1 MTSPSAHR
9 PLLSPQCRRRGKC
22 FQTSPWCTARKENNY
37 SIHWLHVNQ
46 YPQSNV
52 ATSQAYPRYP
62 KFQYPPIIA
71 NTLVCEVETDR
82 FKQEGESFG
91 GSCAQFI
98 SSSSVFGLRYAL
110 WTLDI
115 WRLPPFKIPYLGV
128 YWPIHRRHK
137 KIVLKT
143 CDDSCLM
150 IQVDPFQMS
159 IAPHWC
165 SYMSYLLAR

>member
-1 MTSPSAHR
+1 MVIFQPIIFDRTMTSPSAHR

-91 GSCAQFI
+91 GSCAQVP
-98 SSSSVFGLRYAL
+98 SGHLA
-110 WTLDI
+110 
-115 WRLPPFKIPYLGV
+115 
-128 YWPIHRRHK
+128 
-137 KIVLKT
+137 
-143 CDDSCLM
+143 
-150 IQVDPFQMS
+150 
-159 IAPHWC
+159 IAPIQD
-165 SYMSYLLAR
+165 SISRGLLIYPSTSQKNSAENL